1 MQATS
6 GRFWNFV
13 SAFPRQRQDIGLYFH
28 IGLYFPPA
36 GKMRVV
42 ASTAFQGEAE
52 SFSFA
57 VTA

>member
-13 SAFPRQRQDIGLYFH
+13 SAFPRQRQD